1 MSACN
6 VVPATLKAEVVGFIL
21 RDQPGQHK
29 ETTAN
34 TVITERGSGDGSV
47 DESMGKGQRWGSLQ
61 DHCELLAIS
70 LAQTQRRTLSQ
81 AIKQGWGG
89 GVLTSSVGLCMHRHR
104 CEHTCHTH
112 AYTYTHTHTQ
122 KERIDVSKRFII
134 TISNLQSQT
143 D

>member
-70 LAQTQRRTLSQ
+70 LAQSHRFQVLKGIMQAVTKTPMKIFVRVETGICILMCTLS
-81 AIKQGWGG
+81 
-89 GVLTSSVGLCMHRHR
+89 S
-104 CEHTCHTH
+104 
-112 AYTYTHTHTQ
+112 YTQHG
-122 KERIDVSKRFII
+122 K
-134 TISNLQSQT
+134 
-143 D
+143 